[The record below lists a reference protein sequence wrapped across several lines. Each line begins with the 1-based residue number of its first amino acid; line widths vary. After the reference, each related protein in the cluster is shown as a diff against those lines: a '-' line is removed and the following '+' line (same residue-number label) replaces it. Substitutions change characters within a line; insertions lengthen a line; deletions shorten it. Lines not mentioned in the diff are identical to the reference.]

1 MQDPG
6 FVLVIGDCEV
16 PSQELCDVDC
26 TITRRCLHEG
36 PVSNIIRIIFGTLY
50 EALRSQGS

>member
-1 MQDPG
+1 LQDPG